1 MTTTA
6 TTTSPDTGKGNGV
19 AIRPTQVDERRAAAD
34 TMSGALLTK
43 PTSDEAWEKRQ
54 SSWDESVSF
63 AAWRGAE
70 CVGHA
75 AYFPFDTVVPGG
87 ARVPGGGVTR
97 VGVRQ
102 TARRLGVASD
112 LMNTLTDRAAA
123 TGLTLLSLR
132 ASEATIYRRF
142 GYGVAGHYT
151 AVKIDPRRA
160 RPVRGAATGG
170 SFRMLTADEVLKVV
184 PNLYEQFGLQRPGT
198 IARPPSFYTRYF
210 EGAIEKSES
219 SYVVVHTDD
228 AGVDDGYVH
237 YSTKWSEDSGPNQ
250 LGKGELFDL
259 VGADDAV
266 ELALWQFLLHVDLV
280 TEWVAEERPVD
291 DLIRAAIGDRRAYT
305 VTHLDDEQWLR
316 LIDVD
321 AALRARTY
329 QQATGAVVVEVGDP
343 RLSGNNGRWRITAD
357 GAVRDDAATPDLIA
371 PITAISAAYLGGHPW
386 WQLVSTGDATAT
398 NPAAVATADALFAV
412 PRAPFCGSFF

>member
-1 MTTTA
+1 MTTSA
-6 TTTSPDTGKGNGV
+6 NRVD
-19 AIRPTQVDERRAAAD
+19 IRPTQPDERRAAAD

-43 PTSDEAWEKRQ
+43 PASDEMWEKRQ
-54 SSWDESVSF
+54 SSWDETVSF
-63 AAWRGAE
+63 SAWRGAE

-87 ARVPGGGVTR
+87 ARVPSGGVTR

-102 TARRLGVASD
+102 TARRLGVASE

-170 SFRMLTADEVLKVV
+170 SFRMLAADEVLKVV
-184 PNLYEQFGLQRPGT
+184 PNLYEQFGLRRPGT

-219 SYVVVHTDD
+219 EYVVVHTGDD
-228 AGVDDGYVH
+228 GVDDGFVH
-237 YSTKWSEDSGPNQ
+237 YSTKWSSDSGPGQ
-250 LGKGELFDL
+250 LGKGEFFDL

-266 ELALWQFLLHVDLV
+266 ELALWQFLFDVDLV
-280 TEWVAEERPVD
+280 TEWVGEERPVD
-291 DLIRAAIGDRRAYT
+291 DLVRAAMTDRRAYT
-305 VTHLDDEQWLR
+305 VTAADDEQWLR

-321 AALRARTY
+321 AALRARSY
-329 QQATGAVVVEVGDP
+329 QPATGSVVLAIDDP
-343 RLSGNNGRWRITAD
+343 RLSGNNGRWRISAD
-357 GAVRDDAATPDLIA
+357 GAVRDDAATPDLVA
-371 PITAISAAYLGGHPW
+371 PIEAISAAYLGGHAW
-386 WQLVSTGDATAT
+386 WQLVSVGDATAT
-398 NPAAVATADALFAV
+398 HPDAVATADTLFGV